1 MPPDSKETDMHP
13 RTYFLL
19 LCLLSSASV
28 VMAKKSKTAK
38 EPEPTPLDQY
48 VNEAMGRQGNT
59 NPVSAGSLWAPTSR
73 LTDLG
78 SDIRASQVDDLITI
92 IVSESASAVAQ
103 GTTKTQRQAQLNSTI
118 TAAGGA
124 TKATGAL
131 ANLAGLNTQSQL
143 NGQGATTRSTT
154 ITATLAARVTHV
166 LPNGYLV
173 VRADKEVDVNSEKQQ
188 VTVRG
193 VVRPTDL
200 STANTISSN
209 QIAQMELTING
220 KGVVGDAVRR
230 PFILWR
236 VLIGLLPF

>member
-1 MPPDSKETDMHP
+1 MHS

-19 LCLLSSASV
+19 LCLLSTASV
-28 VMAKKSKTAK
+28 AMAKKSKPAK
-38 EPEPTPLDQY
+38 DPETTPLDQY
-48 VNEAMGRQGNT
+48 VNQAMGRQGNT
-59 NPVSAGSLWAPTSR
+59 NPVSPGSLWAPTSR

-78 SDIRASQVDDLITI
+78 SDLRASQVDDLITI
-92 IVSESASAVAQ
+92 VVSEQASAVAQ
-103 GTTKTQRQAQLNSTI
+103 GTTKTHRQSTLNSSV
-118 TAAGGA
+118 TAAGGI
-124 TKATGAL
+124 TRATGPW

-154 ITATLAARVTHV
+154 LSTTLAARVVQV

-173 VRADKEVDVNSEKQQ
+173 IEADKEVDVNSEKQV

-193 VVRPTDL
+193 VVRPIDL
-200 STANTISSN
+200 NTANTISSN
-209 QIAQMELTING
+209 QIAQMELKING

-236 VLIGLLPF
+236 LLMGILPF

>member
-1 MPPDSKETDMHP
+1 MHA

-19 LCLLSSASV
+19 LCLLSSAPV
-28 VMAKKSKTAK
+28 LMAKKTKSAK
-38 EPEPTPLDQY
+38 APEPTPLDQY
-48 VNEAMGRQGNT
+48 VEQATGRQANANGSS
-59 NPVSAGSLWAPTSR
+59 PGSLWAPTSR

-92 IVSESASAVAQ
+92 VVSENASAVAQ
-103 GTTKTQRQAQLNSTI
+103 GTTKTQRQSQLNSSI
-118 TAAGGA
+118 TAAGGP
-124 TKATGAL
+124 TKASGAL

-154 ITATLAARVTHV
+154 ITTTLAARVTQV

-209 QIAQMELTING
+209 QIAQMELTVNG
-220 KGVVGDAVRR
+220 KGVVGDAVKR

-236 VLIGLLPF
+236 MLMGILPF